1 MIDMLATLFLNPIT
15 LGRWQSMLLLFP
27 LCLAV
32 SVVYKTTKCGNVRE
46 IPLASV
52 VSWITIVVGM
62 YVVGIAL
69 LLLYEVMV

>member
-1 MIDMLATLFLNPIT
+1 MIDVLATLFLNPVT
-15 LGRWQSMLLLFP
+15 LGRWQSMVLLLP

-32 SVVYKTTKCGNVRE
+32 SIVYKTTKCGQVRD

-62 YVVGIAL
+62 YAVGIAL